1 MFPPWPGSELDAA
14 AAAAPFL
21 ASRGQPQ
28 RVADRLSWPRSV
40 LAKRACPVVSF
51 FKSLSNMQKQYSS
64 FTPLWLSLSVFLPR
78 IHLEEFVF
86 SYHFSNGRWSF
97 PLVLKPLASF
107 VFLCFFFLSFSVF
120 LKPVWELSSPLKTH
134 THTHTQT
141 THVPSRQFA
150 PLHPL
155 HTTRT
160 HPLIDKHTQAIHT
173 PTHTHT
179 HIHTCTQMHVHVR
192 NALYAFSLP

>member
-107 VFLCFFFLSFSVF
+107 VFLCFFFLIFFCFSKAC
-120 LKPVWELSSPLKTH
+120 LRALQSSENTH
-134 THTHTQT
+134 TYTHTNNPCPLPPICPPPPI
-141 THVPSRQFA
+141 THNPNPS
-150 PLHPL
+150 
-155 HTTRT
+155 T
-160 HPLIDKHTQAIHT
+160 H
-173 PTHTHT
+173 
-179 HIHTCTQMHVHVR
+179 R
-192 NALYAFSLP
+192 